1 MIRHSAETKA
11 AALTLIQQKG
21 VQKTHEETGL
31 SVQTL
36 YKWKRDN
43 EAKSS
48 AKNPDQLFEI
58 QSLLN
63 DDTIVE
69 RIKRLETENSRLAEQ
84 NLKLR
89 KVLQSLLED

>member
-11 AALTLIQQKG
+11 AALALIQQKG

-43 EAKSS
+43 EAKSLT
-48 AKNPDQLFEI
+48 KNKEKNFDV

-63 DDTIVE
+63 DDTIVG
-69 RIKRLETENSRLAEQ
+69 RIKRLEMENSKLAEQ
-84 NLKLR
+84 NMKLR
-89 KVLQSLLED
+89 MVVQSLLDK